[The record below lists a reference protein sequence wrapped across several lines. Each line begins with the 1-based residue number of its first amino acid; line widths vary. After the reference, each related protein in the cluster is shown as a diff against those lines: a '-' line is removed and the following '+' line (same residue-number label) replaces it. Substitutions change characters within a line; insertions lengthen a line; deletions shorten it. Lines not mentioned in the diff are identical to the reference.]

1 MELQSEKLFDLNKR
15 EEELK
20 SLIEKNKKKIKI
32 CMNKL
37 VTLNEERKEINEKLK
52 LIKAG
57 NVIEGALDITAGV
70 STLDL
75 ITLPMEKKRI
85 NDLKKTKK
93 EIIAIIKI
101 LMKKKEELKNESI
114 ALKEE
119 LASVKEEIRSI

>member
-1 MELQSEKLFDLNKR
+1 MVLQSEKLFDLYKR

-52 LIKAG
+52 LIKVG
-57 NVIEGALDITAGV
+57 NVIDGVLDITTGV
-70 STLDL
+70 NPLDL
-75 ITLPMEKKRI
+75 ITLPMEKKKV
-85 NDLKKTKK
+85 NDLKKEKK
-93 EIIAIIKI
+93 EIIAKMKI